1 MRRGM
6 DGDKITGVNVDKSK
20 VVVQLHRIEG
30 QLRGIASMIESD
42 RGMVSTVQQL
52 MAAQSS
58 LKRLT
63 GNYIQ
68 LFMQQKEGKVELTP
82 EQLEYILK
90 LIQ

>member
-1 MRRGM
+1 M
-6 DGDKITGVNVDKSK
+6 DKSK